1 MYKTFVKIILY
12 KKIIYSFIIYLI
24 LGFLLNTLT
33 NYQFFTFFYDLGLS
47 KIVNYIFKDNI
58 TFVGK
63 HLNSADLNFYYIYLS
78 FYFFL
83 IGLYLI
89 NNSKKIIFNKNFLLN
104 YDENRLFNRIFFSR
118 YFSLCIKSFLE
129 LAIIRIHSSYI
140 HYFSFLKICLISC
153 FLGLGID
160 ILCIQSIFS

>member
-63 HLNSADLNFYYIYLS
+63 HLNLADLNFYYIYLS
-78 FYFFL
+78 FYFFFDWL
-83 IGLYLI
+83 V
-89 NNSKKIIFNKNFLLN
+89 FN
-104 YDENRLFNRIFFSR
+104 
-118 YFSLCIKSFLE
+118 
-129 LAIIRIHSSYI
+129 
-140 HYFSFLKICLISC
+140 
-153 FLGLGID
+153 
-160 ILCIQSIFS
+160 